1 MAVPAIRVGL
11 LAGILNAAI
20 FGQDVVPRI
29 LTRPLPSPQE
39 IANLESHVLQ
49 TPDDM
54 DARIELLQLYLDT
67 APPSLSVDSSRR
79 SVRLQHILYLVEHHP
94 EAAVSASQVGYVYR
108 SSGPYANTAD
118 HEDVRDRWLAAVQGY
133 AGKMAVTMNAV
144 KFLEREDPEDAE
156 QVLLRAMDADPQNRE
171 IAANLGFL
179 YAKEILG
186 RDLAA
191 HATAELEQSSKAI
204 VLAAAGTALPNLAVR
219 ASAGR
224 VVDEK
229 IFTLA
234 NELSDRARKLAP
246 DDPDIQGPMPVIKYF
261 AAWQGGSSVAK
272 QPGQLPVPGD
282 RPTRIRVGEN
292 VQAANLIR
300 RVQPQYPEAARNAGV
315 IGEVRMSVIIDRE
328 GAVQKV
334 ELISG
339 DPLLADASMHAVESW
354 LYRPTLLNGS
364 AVEVVTT
371 ITVTFPLR

>member
-1 MAVPAIRVGL
+1 MAVPAIRVVL

-49 TPDDM
+49 TPEDL

-67 APPSLSVDSSRR
+67 APPSLSVDSGRR

-94 EAAVSASQVGYVYR
+94 EAAVSASEVAYVYR
-108 SSGPYANTAD
+108 SSGPYANVAD
-118 HEDVRDRWLAAVQGY
+118 HEAVRDRWLAAVQGH
-133 AGKMAVTMNAV
+133 AGNIAVTMNAV
-144 KFLEREDPEDAE
+144 KFLEREDQEDAE
-156 QVLLRAMDADPQNRE
+156 QVLRRAMDADPQNRE

-191 HATAELEQSSKAI
+191 HATAELEQSSNAI

-229 IFTLA
+229 IFDLA
-234 NELSDRARKLAP
+234 SELSARARRLAP
-246 DDPDIQGPMPVIKYF
+246 DDSDLQGPMPLIQHF
-261 AAWQGGSSVAK
+261 IAAQEGTGAFGAPSAANTPS
-272 QPGQLPVPGD
+272 
-282 RPTRIRVGEN
+282 RIRVGEN

-300 RVQPQYPEAARNAGV
+300 KTQPQYPEDARKANITGQVQMTAI
-315 IGEVRMSVIIDRE
+315 IGRDGTI
-328 GAVQKV
+328 QNLQ
-334 ELISG
+334 LISG
-339 DPLLADASMHAVESW
+339 PPQLVEAALQAVETW
-354 LYRPTLLNGS
+354 LYKPTHLNG
-364 AVEVVTT
+364 APVEVVTT
-371 ITVTFPLR
+371 ITVSFPPN

>member
-1 MAVPAIRVGL
+1 M
-11 LAGILNAAI
+11 
-20 FGQDVVPRI
+20 

-39 IANLESHVLQ
+39 IANLESRVLQ
-49 TPDDM
+49 TPEDM

-67 APPSLSVDSSRR
+67 APPSLSVDSGRR
-79 SVRLQHILYLVEHHP
+79 SVRLQHILYLVDHHP
-94 EAAVSASQVGYVYR
+94 EAAVSASQVAYVYR
-108 SSGPYANTAD
+108 SSGPYANAAD

-133 AGKMAVTMNAV
+133 AGNIAVTMNAV

-191 HATAELEQSSKAI
+191 RATAELEQSSNAI

-229 IFTLA
+229 IFDLA

-246 DDPDIQGPMPVIKYF
+246 DDPDIQGPMPVITYF
-261 AAWQGGSSVAK
+261 AAAQEASGAA
-272 QPGQLPVPGD
+272 VPSNA
-282 RPTRIRVGEN
+282 PSRIKVGEN
-292 VQAANLIR
+292 VQAYNLIR
-300 RVQPQYPEAARNAGV
+300 KTQPQRPADTQVA
-315 IGEVRMSVIIDRE
+315 GEVRLTAIIGRD
-328 GAVQKV
+328 GTIQNLQ
-334 ELISG
+334 LISG
-339 DPLLADASMHAVESW
+339 PPQLVDAALQAVETW
-354 LYRPTLLNGS
+354 LYKPTLLNGS
-364 AVEVVTT
+364 PVEVVTT
-371 ITVTFPLR
+371 ITVTFPPN

>member
-1 MAVPAIRVGL
+1 M
-11 LAGILNAAI
+11 
-20 FGQDVVPRI
+20 

-49 TPDDM
+49 TPEDL

-67 APPSLSVDSSRR
+67 APPSLSVDSGRR

-94 EAAVSASQVGYVYR
+94 EAAVSASQAAYVYR
-108 SSGPYANTAD
+108 SSGPYANAAD

-133 AGKMAVTMNAV
+133 AGNIAVTMNAV
-144 KFLEREDPEDAE
+144 KFLEREDPDDAE
-156 QVLLRAMDADPQNRE
+156 QVLRRALDADPQNRE

-191 HATAELEQSSKAI
+191 HATAELEQSSNAI

-229 IFTLA
+229 IFALA

-246 DDPDIQGPMPVIKYF
+246 DDPDIRGPMPVIKYF
-261 AAWQGGSSVAK
+261 AAAQEASGASVPSSAQSRIKVGG
-272 QPGQLPVPGD
+272 
-282 RPTRIRVGEN
+282 N

-300 RVQPQYPEAARNAGV
+300 QTQPQYPEDARKAGITGQV
-315 IGEVRMSVIIDRE
+315 QMTAIIGRDGTIQNLQV
-328 GAVQKV
+328 
-334 ELISG
+334 ISG
-339 DPLLADASMHAVESW
+339 PPQLVEAALQAVETW
-354 LYRPTLLNGS
+354 LYKPTHLNG
-364 AVEVVTT
+364 APVEVVTT
-371 ITVTFPLR
+371 ITVSFPPN